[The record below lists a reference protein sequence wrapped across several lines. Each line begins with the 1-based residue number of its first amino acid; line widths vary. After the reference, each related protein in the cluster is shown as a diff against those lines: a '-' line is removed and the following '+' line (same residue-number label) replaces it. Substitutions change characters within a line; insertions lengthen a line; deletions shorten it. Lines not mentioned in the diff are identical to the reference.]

1 MTTLDIETFFA
12 VLDHGTM
19 TAAAEALFITQPTLT
34 ARIQALEAEVGA
46 ALFRRGK
53 GQRHITL
60 TEAGQRFLPL
70 ARRWQNLLSETQT
83 FAAAEK
89 REFLHVIAAYTAN
102 QYILPSAYQRI
113 LVRELPVNL
122 RVESYRTDQAASRP
136 LLHI

>member
-70 ARRWQNLLSETQT
+70 ARRWQNPIDRDADLFLRGAAGVSAHHRRLHRQSVYPAAGVSALSGAG
-83 FAAAEK
+83 AAG
-89 REFLHVIAAYTAN
+89 I
-102 QYILPSAYQRI
+102 
-113 LVRELPVNL
+113 PVGGIDAHL
-122 RVESYRTDQAASRP
+122 
-136 LLHI
+136 

>member
-70 ARRWQNLLSETQT
+70 ARRWQNLLAGVSAHHRRLHRQSVYP
-83 FAAAEK
+83 AAGVSA
-89 REFLHVIAAYTAN
+89 LSGAGAAG
-102 QYILPSAYQRI
+102 I
-113 LVRELPVNL
+113 PVGGIDAHL
-122 RVESYRTDQAASRP
+122 
-136 LLHI
+136 

>member
-60 TEAGQRFLPL
+60 TEAAGG
-70 ARRWQNLLSETQT
+70 
-83 FAAAEK
+83 
-89 REFLHVIAAYTAN
+89 
-102 QYILPSAYQRI
+102 
-113 LVRELPVNL
+113 
-122 RVESYRTDQAASRP
+122 RTY
-136 LLHI
+136 